1 MTTGSALT
9 TYIMNNGLFIGIA
22 LIAFLVINEVFST
35 DINKNEKIK
44 TFITIIKISIIPL
57 FLIFIIIVTYNALT
71 ILSNP

>member
-9 TYIMNNGLFIGIA
+9 TYIMNNGLFVGLA
-22 LIAFLVINEVFST
+22 LIAFLVINEVLST

-57 FLIFIIIVTYNALT
+57 FLIFIIVVTYNALT
-71 ILSNP
+71 VLSNP

>member
-9 TYIMNNGLFIGIA
+9 TYIMNNGLFVGLA

-57 FLIFIIIVTYNALT
+57 FLIFIIVVTYNALT
-71 ILSNP
+71 VLSNP